1 MHGGKVT
8 ARSEGS
14 GKGSTFAIRLP
25 LAPPPPADREPPAS
39 APVLPKRILVVDDNV
54 DAADTLSLMLR
65 FDGHE
70 THAVY
75 SGVDVLDQVE
85 AFRPDL
91 ILLDIGLPGMD
102 GYEAARRI
110 RERARGKHLELVAL
124 TGYGQPED
132 RARALRE
139 GFDAHLVKPVN
150 LDELFRV
157 IAGRRK

>member
-1 MHGGKVT
+1 
-8 ARSEGS
+8 
-14 GKGSTFAIRLP
+14 
-25 LAPPPPADREPPAS
+25 
-39 APVLPKRILVVDDNV
+39 
-54 DAADTLSLMLR
+54 MLR

-75 SGVDVLDQVE
+75 TGTDVLDQVE
-85 AFRPDL
+85 TFRPDV
-91 ILLDIGLPGMD
+91 ILLDIGLPGID

-110 RERARGKHLELVAL
+110 RQHARGEQIELVAL

-150 LDELFRV
+150 LDELSRV
-157 IAGRRK
+157 LAG